1 MLLSFFWGTCLLL
14 VSGLILQDA
23 YFQGPEFSPETS
35 QSAAGLSAVILAP
48 VLTPWSYLTPSS
60 YAILVLLLGNSW
72 LLVQAQPK
80 LVSLGYCGVNSLVLK
95 T

>member
-14 VSGLILQDA
+14 VSGLILQ
-23 YFQGPEFSPETS
+23 GPEFLPETS
-35 QSAAGLSAVILAP
+35 RSAAGLSAVILTP
-48 VLTPWSYLTPSS
+48 VLTPWSCLTPSS

-72 LLVQAQPK
+72 LLVQTQPK
-80 LVSLGYCGVNSLVLK
+80 LVSLGYCGLNSFFLE